1 MIDVEPAS
9 SGFTFMWLGDLGP
22 VLWQEAFI
30 RAVDETDRETLARL
44 IDEAELAISIRRQQ
58 LGNPA
63 DYQHEVRAMD
73 LSKHALDAIKVQK
86 LGGTTSH

>member
-1 MIDVEPAS
+1 V
-9 SGFTFMWLGDLGP
+9 GDLGP

-44 IDEAELAISIRRQQ
+44 IDEAERAICIRRQQ

-63 DYQHEVRAMD
+63 DYRHEVRAMD
-73 LSKHALDAIKVQK
+73 LSKHALETIKAQK
-86 LGGTTSH
+86 LGGKNLA

>member
-1 MIDVEPAS
+1 M
-9 SGFTFMWLGDLGP
+9 GDLGP

-44 IDEAELAISIRRQQ
+44 IEEAERAISIRRQQ

-63 DYQHEVRAMD
+63 DYQYEVRAMD
-73 LSKHALDAIKVQK
+73 LSKHALDAIKAQK